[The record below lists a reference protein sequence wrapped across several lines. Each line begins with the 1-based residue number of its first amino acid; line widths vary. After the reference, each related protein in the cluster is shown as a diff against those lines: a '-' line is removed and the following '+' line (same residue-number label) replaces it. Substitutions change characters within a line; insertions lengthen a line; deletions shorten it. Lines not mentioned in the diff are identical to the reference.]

1 MLSFSDP
8 FETLLSLQRA
18 LDAASRSNWFGLG
31 TTNRGGFPPINV
43 FQKGDDFVVV
53 AELPGSQKAELE
65 IKVKDNQLQL
75 SGKKAIS
82 YDEKASVHRRERVGG
97 SFDRTIGFP
106 AEIDAD
112 GVKAEYRDGI
122 LAVFVPRAER
132 SKPKTIKIA

>member
-1 MLSFSDP
+1 MLGFSDP

-53 AELPGSQKAELE
+53 AELPGTKKADLD

-75 SGKKAIS
+75 SGKKIIS

-97 SFDRTIGFP
+97 RFDRTIGFP
-106 AEIDAD
+106 TEVDAN

-132 SKPKTIKIA
+132 AKPKSIKIA